1 MNTKEQSYILLR
13 LLFKLKGI
21 EQSIEYYSGK
31 SLMDFLNA
39 SIKNL
44 GLTYTEFKGLAKYL
58 ETTGDIELDSAYFG
72 DVFIKITYRGIRS
85 YELDYEI
92 IKHKLEEQQ
101 LGLENLDSLNSLPQ
115 GIQKISPQV
124 IENLKQDLNKIIE
137 AEINLLKNNNQDSS
151 DLILSL
157 KTLQNESAKKIP
169 NLEVIAAIINEM
181 RTYIETKRFA
191 DRLVEEYNLN

>member
-31 SLMDFLNA
+31 SLLDFLNG

-44 GLTYTEFKGLAKYL
+44 GLTYTEFKGLVKYL

-85 YELDYEI
+85 YEFDYEI
-92 IKHKLEEQQ
+92 IKPKLEEQH
-101 LGLENLDSLNSLPQ
+101 LGLENLDSLNTLPL
-115 GIQKISPQV
+115 GIQKISPKV
-124 IENLKQDLNKIIE
+124 IDNLKRNLSNIIE
-137 AEINLLKNNNQDSS
+137 QEIDLLRNNNQDSG

-157 KTLQNESAKKIP
+157 KTLQNESAKKNP